1 MDRTADKSTPQ
12 IPEATG
18 FPLPWD
24 EALKR
29 AGSFDKLRPYL
40 HTGQILA
47 CHGGLYTLSDGK
59 RYSGPGMFAPEKW
72 FVART
77 DRAGRV
83 IFITEP
89 VVFGYTV
96 IQEEVFAYASSIKLD
111 SVAFDAF
118 FPVADLPPAEQRE
131 PHWRAVEV
139 EVDAAAPGQAH
150 PRPLTTPAEPEGSPS
165 ATQQTVAES
174 ASATSAKLPGAL
186 NPGGRPTDR
195 ARIVGEARRRLREGE
210 ARRRLGEKE
219 NVPDRLAPFCRD
231 LRTWLQAQPNP
242 ELNSK
247 TNEVMSVDTIE
258 GHVRDMFWEFWRGR
272 ESR

>member
-165 ATQQTVAES
+165 ATQQTVAEFGIRDKREVTGRLKPRRASHRSREDRGRGS
-174 ASATSAKLPGAL
+174 AA
-186 NPGGRPTDR
+186 
-195 ARIVGEARRRLREGE
+195 IARRRSSAAIGRKRECSRQAGSVLSRP
-210 ARRRLGEKE
+210 AH
-219 NVPDRLAPFCRD
+219 LAPSS
-231 LRTWLQAQPNP
+231 TQP
-242 ELNSK
+242 
-247 TNEVMSVDTIE
+247 
-258 GHVRDMFWEFWRGR
+258 
-272 ESR
+272 